1 MTLSPTE
8 SSGPDSFI
16 NIPLANT
23 VAPETEAPDCPQSP
37 SSEGSP
43 LPPKQGRHIP
53 KPVRVIGILA
63 LLAGIGFGVY
73 RLFFYEPEPDG
84 LFLSGRIEGYETDI
98 SAKTGGRVEAV
109 LVREGERVET
119 GALLVELDEAQLQ
132 AQLQGAIA
140 RVEVAQNRIERARQQ
155 IPVLQAQAQAA
166 RLQEAQA
173 GQQSRGQVTEAQNQV
188 AVAEANLAA
197 AQERLQLAQ
206 VEQQRYSQ
214 LFAEGAASAQR
225 LDQANQQLGVAQAD
239 VRAAQQQIEA
249 ATGRLTQAQATGQ
262 TSSIRAAEVL
272 QLERQIAQAETEVAI
287 AQRELRSAQAEQARI
302 EANLDDLTI
311 RSPASG
317 TIITRLAEPG
327 EVVAAGAPLLTL
339 VDTDGLYL
347 RGFIPEGEIGR
358 VQIGQP
364 ALVYLDSFPDRPLEA
379 TVSRVDPQA
388 SFTPE
393 NTYFQEDRVTQVFG
407 VELTLDNPQGLAKQG
422 MPADGRIL
430 VPEELEAD

>member
-1 MTLSPTE
+1 MTQSFDSSDSSPPTNTLPLETRSPGHSE
-8 SSGPDSFI
+8 SSVPEH
-16 NIPLANT
+16 
-23 VAPETEAPDCPQSP
+23 APPPQKP
-37 SSEGSP
+37 RRG
-43 LPPKQGRHIP
+43 IP
-53 KPVRVIGILA
+53 KPVRILGAIA
-63 LLAGIGFGVY
+63 LLAGLGFGIY

-98 SAKTGGRVEAV
+98 SAKTGGQVEAV

-119 GALLVELDEAQLQ
+119 GKLLIELDEAELQ
-132 AQLQGAIA
+132 AQLEGAIA
-140 RVEVAQNRIERARQQ
+140 RVEAAQNRLERAQQQ

-166 RLQEAQA
+166 RLQQAQA
-173 GQQSRGQVTEAQNQV
+173 GQQSQGQVTEAQNQV
-188 AVAEANLAA
+188 AVAQAELAA

-206 VEQQRYSQ
+206 VEQRRYSQ

-225 LDQANQQLGVAQAD
+225 LDEENQQLGVAQAE
-239 VRAAQQQIEA
+239 VRAAQQRVQA
-249 ATGRLTQAQATGQ
+249 ATAQLTQAQAGEQ
-262 TSSIRAAEVL
+262 NSPIRAAEVL
-272 QLERQIAQAETEVAI
+272 QIERQIAQAETEVAI
-287 AQRELRSAQAEQARI
+287 AQRDIRSAQAEQARI
-302 EANLDDLTI
+302 QANLDDLTI

-358 VQIGQP
+358 VQIGQQ
-364 ALVYLDSFPDRPLEA
+364 AHVYLDSFPDRPLDA
-379 TVSRVDPQA
+379 TVSRIDPEA

-393 NTYFQEDRVTQVFG
+393 NTYFKDDRVTQVFG
-407 VELTLDNPQGLAKQG
+407 VELTIENPQGLAKQG

-430 VPEELEAD
+430 IPENLAE